1 MGSIPVRSTKYM
13 TTKLLITAT
22 IYNRKGRVLSTGVNS
37 YVKTHPKQQHF
48 ADRANLPEKSFLHAE
63 IASLVKLKNGV
74 AHKIKVERYGKSG
87 QPLNAEPCPICKLA
101 IKAAGISF
109 VEYTV
114 GE

>member
-1 MGSIPVRSTKYM
+1 M
-13 TTKLLITAT
+13 TTKLTIKAT
-22 IYNRKGRVLSTGVNS
+22 VYDRKGRILSTGVNS

-48 ADRANLPEKSFLHAE
+48 ANCANLPEKSFLHAE
-63 IASLVKLKNGV
+63 IAALVKIRHGV

-114 GE
+114 GN